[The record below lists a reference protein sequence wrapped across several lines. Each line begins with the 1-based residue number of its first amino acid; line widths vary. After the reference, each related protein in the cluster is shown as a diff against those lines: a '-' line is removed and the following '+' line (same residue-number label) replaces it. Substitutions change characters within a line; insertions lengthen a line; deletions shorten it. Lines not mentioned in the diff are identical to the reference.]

1 MYLVD
6 PKLNFWSLVLDSLN
20 GCSLELVHSRRGVFY
35 DGWDESSCT
44 VLSWECIVQSMD
56 GMRALVQ
63 CSPGECIVQS
73 MDGMRALV
81 QCSPGE
87 CIIQSMDG
95 MRALVQCSPGSV
107 LYSQWMG

>member
-1 MYLVD
+1 MVAL
-6 PKLNFWSLVLDSLN
+6 WSLYIL
-20 GCSLELVHSRRGVFY
+20 GGVCF
-35 DGWDESSCT
+35 
-44 VLSWECIVQSMD
+44 M
-56 GMRALVQ
+56 
-63 CSPGECIVQS
+63 